1 MQLELLPVPGR
12 YGGVDGDP
20 LCGVVAG
27 ADQPPVLAAPTVGH
41 VVVAKQAGGIWRV
54 QPLLHLVGGVRRVG
68 HAGPEVVEEVA
79 HQEET
84 VVRFALDDLVRSPEF
99 VMNIGEDQ
107 PAHRGRGHWVT
118 AMHPRSLLSACWPWY
133 QHRTRSRHTPRRLLR
148 CRWSRASS
156 HSILTNPYQD
166 RDMQGRWLLRPT
178 QLQRFWSIQLLRTRR
193 P

>member
-1 MQLELLPVPGR
+1 MQPQLHL
-12 YGGVDGDP
+12 
-20 LCGVVAG
+20 
-27 ADQPPVLAAPTVGH
+27 
-41 VVVAKQAGGIWRV
+41 AGGIS
-54 QPLLHLVGGVRRVG
+54 GVG
-68 HAGPEVVEEVA
+68 HAGLEIVEEVA

-84 VVRFALDDLVRSPEF
+84 VVWFVLDDLSGSPEF
-99 VMNIGEDQ
+99 VVNVRDDQ
-107 PAHRGRGHWVT
+107 PAHSVRPCWVT
-118 AMHPRSLLSACWPWY
+118 ATYPRSLLSACWPWC
-133 QHRTRSRHTPRRLLR
+133 QRRTRSRHTPRRLLR